1 MDPTKTKRSKKAK
14 SQKGADKD
22 VEPTEKKSKQQ
33 MKDKRKSKLSTKVG
47 KRGNF
52 AAAGLV
58 GLGAM
63 INYVSV
69 GNGPA
74 CVADF
79 DEKNFE
85 TSFEPTS
92 QKFDSLVNIGDMF
105 IQEDENELTL
115 EEVFNSYEVYKS
127 DLSTA
132 LMKTEDMPP
141 AVPNSSILGRK
152 DEFSL

>member
-1 MDPTKTKRSKKAK
+1 MKEKRQKKLGAK
-14 SQKGADKD
+14 IL
-22 VEPTEKKSKQQ
+22 T
-33 MKDKRKSKLSTKVG
+33 G

-69 GNGPA
+69 SNGPA

-92 QKFDSLVNIGDMF
+92 QKFDSLVNIGDMY